1 MQTSN
6 QPQNTQPKTLKQRYN
21 QAVNRA
27 AVVIVPV
34 AFAASAHADGLD
46 MSNGVTQLA
55 LGLAAIGAIGAAKLA
70 PSALTWVWNLVT
82 QNAKRG

>member
-6 QPQNTQPKTLKQRYN
+6 QPQNTQPKTLKQRYHT
-21 QAVNRA
+21 AINRA

-34 AFAASAHADGLD
+34 AFAASAHAELD
-46 MSNGVTQLA
+46 MSEGATQLA
-55 LGLAAIGAIGAAKLA
+55 LGLAAVGAIGAAKLA